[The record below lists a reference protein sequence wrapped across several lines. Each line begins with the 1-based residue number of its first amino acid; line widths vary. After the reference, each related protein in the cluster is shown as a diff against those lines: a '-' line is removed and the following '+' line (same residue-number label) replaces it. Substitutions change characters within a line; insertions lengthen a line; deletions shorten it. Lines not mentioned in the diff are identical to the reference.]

1 MQTDEENETDASANW
16 FEDETAET
24 DDFQIKA
31 YDITAS
37 PNDFNTSTMFSFIE

>member
-16 FEDETAET
+16 FEDETGET
-24 DDFQIKA
+24 DDFQIKE